1 MGKTKDDFQ
10 HKMQIWLKTN
20 FDTTPEQVNKLSD
33 DEFDAF
39 IIKLSMKECDAVNN
53 DETEAMFIA
62 HILDY
67 FVDNRP

>member
-1 MGKTKDDFQ
+1 MFQ
-10 HKMQIWLKTN
+10 NTN
-20 FDTTPEQVNKLSD
+20 FQNEMRKWLQDNFNILPETVNQFSS

-53 DETEAMFIA
+53 NETEAMFIA

>member
-1 MGKTKDDFQ
+1 MFQ
-10 HKMQIWLKTN
+10 NPNFQNEMREWLQDN
-20 FDTTPEQVNKLSD
+20 FNILPEVVNQFSS

-39 IIKLSMKECDAVNN
+39 IIKLSMKECDAVNNN

>member
-1 MGKTKDDFQ
+1 MFQ
-10 HKMQIWLKTN
+10 NPNFQNEMRKWLQDN
-20 FDTTPEQVNKLSD
+20 FNILPEDINQFSS

-39 IIKLSMKECDAVNN
+39 IIKLSMKECDEVGR
-53 DETEAMFIA
+53 DEQKAMFIA